1 MEHVLQMDAQ
11 APKLDLRFGFQ
22 SIRTCR
28 VPSEFQMDTLRR
40 INAQNCLRF
49 IVPSS
54 GWTVGG
60 IMTRMS

>member
-22 SIRTCR
+22 SIQISR
-28 VPSEFQMDTLRR
+28 VPIEFQTDTLRR

-49 IVPSS
+49 IVPWS
-54 GWTVGG
+54 
-60 IMTRMS
+60 